1 MGKFQPNDVGIQRT
15 LKHIISSEAAIWFMK
30 QAEIQLKAN
39 PNKPVQLPTEIG
51 RLHDGSVS
59 WVCKAYKFFNEN
71 PEVVKQVRARN
82 SIDSFSANR
91 LAGLVLVVVPR
102 KWLEFVV

>member
-1 MGKFQPNDVGIQRT
+1 
-15 LKHIISSEAAIWFMK
+15 MK

-39 PNKPVQLPTEIG
+39 LNKPVQLPTEIG
-51 RLHDGSVS
+51 HPCDASVS

-71 PEVVKQVRARN
+71 PEVVKQVCARN

-91 LAGLVLVVVPR
+91 LAGLVLVVVLC